1 MTRYVIDARQIR
13 WNAAILRRE
22 LHGVPVIG
30 VVKCDAYGAGL
41 LPVSRIL
48 LDEGAA
54 ALAVLHFHEAETLR
68 RSGVGAPILMLTPA
82 VTAAEADTVLRLD
95 LTASVDGAQSCALL
109 ESAAERAGKTVPVHL
124 MLDTGFGRFGWL
136 PDETGAL
143 LRDLKRCPR
152 LRVEGLYSHLHD
164 AYTARAKDVDRQRM
178 LFTGTADAL
187 ERAGLPV
194 GVRHLAA
201 TAAALRFPETRMDAV
216 RVGSAFYGLLPFADK
231 WGFCPV
237 GHLECEV
244 SAVKRLP
251 AGHNVGYGGLCRTK
265 RETTIA
271 VVNAGHVDGW
281 GMTPVRDCFRLR
293 DRLRYLKADLRSLR
307 RDGRTF
313 VEIGGQR
320 FPLLGRFT
328 MSNVIVDVTGGDVR
342 PGDTVRIELAPTC
355 ANGSIPRVLT
365 GEPAAASAFAPR
377 QPRAARCARDART
390 APEA

>member
-201 TAAALRFPETRMDAV
+201 TAAALRFP
-216 RVGSAFYGLLPFADK
+216 
-231 WGFCPV
+231 
-237 GHLECEV
+237 
-244 SAVKRLP
+244 
-251 AGHNVGYGGLCRTK
+251 
-265 RETTIA
+265 
-271 VVNAGHVDGW
+271 
-281 GMTPVRDCFRLR
+281 
-293 DRLRYLKADLRSLR
+293 
-307 RDGRTF
+307 
-313 VEIGGQR
+313 
-320 FPLLGRFT
+320 
-328 MSNVIVDVTGGDVR
+328 
-342 PGDTVRIELAPTC
+342 
-355 ANGSIPRVLT
+355 
-365 GEPAAASAFAPR
+365 
-377 QPRAARCARDART
+377 
-390 APEA
+390 